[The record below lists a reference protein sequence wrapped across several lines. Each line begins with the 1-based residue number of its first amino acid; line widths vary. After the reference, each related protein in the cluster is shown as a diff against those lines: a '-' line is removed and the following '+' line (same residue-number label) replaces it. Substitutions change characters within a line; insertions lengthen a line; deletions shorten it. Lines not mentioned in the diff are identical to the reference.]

1 MISRAA
7 FPLNFPP
14 SFSPRL
20 SLISAAVLSSA
31 LLVACGG
38 GSGGDSGG
46 NASTPV
52 AGTPVTTTPVETPAE
67 TPAETP
73 SETPDTPTT
82 EPTTP
87 TDPVTPTEPVTPPG
101 RWTVGDMHVHTY
113 QSDDTQQTTTLDQ
126 VLAKAF
132 NTFGLDWAAIS
143 DHLRVSSYDNNG
155 NRLTTQIPFSEGM
168 AKYQVPRIKALQAAG
183 TYADK
188 TIFASA
194 EWDMPGHD
202 HGNVGI
208 LTDQPMSDAALKAV
222 SQFEYL
228 FTNRPAAQFPAADV
242 TAWGPK
248 AGTGY
253 NTHAETLKGLDWLKT
268 NYPNTSYL
276 QVNHPSR
283 NLGSYTIAQLRE
295 MNDLAPK
302 IVFSIEGMVGNQMEP
317 DRGGYTQAANPT
329 TANLVARTYGGVD
342 YLVAKLG
349 GTWDAL
355 LSEGRHIWNVADSD
369 YHFTVNGNNSS
380 GYAPGEYA
388 KNHLWGDIK
397 GPQSLLDAMRAGK
410 VFGTHG
416 DLISALDFRV
426 TSSAGSGEM
435 GSEIAAKAG
444 ETVTISVRFKTPD
457 RNNFE
462 YRLGSG
468 IPANVKP
475 VVDHID
481 LIAGDVT
488 GRETPGTP
496 GYSRDTNPST
506 RVAKR
511 FTAADWKLDSEGYY
525 AATYTMAAN
534 NSQYFR
540 LRGTNLGVDVPGEM
554 VAGEP
559 QPDVSISSNTVPD
572 ATTRF
577 NAINA
582 RNYSDLWFYS
592 NPVFV
597 KVPTP

>member
-1 MISRAA
+1 MNPRFLPAPVDAS
-7 FPLNFPP
+7 
-14 SFSPRL
+14 RL
-20 SLISAAVLSSA
+20 SLMSAVILGTAMLA
-31 LLVACGG
+31 ACGG
-38 GSGGDSGG
+38 GSHRD
-46 NASTPV
+46 ATTPAAV
-52 AGTPVTTTPVETPAE
+52 TPTTPATPTAPTTPTTPVETPVDN
-67 TPAETP
+67 
-73 SETPDTPTT
+73 S
-82 EPTTP
+82 PTTP
-87 TDPVTPTEPVTPPG
+87 TTPETPTEPAPPAAPTG
-101 RWTVGDMHVHTY
+101 RWTTGDLHVHTF

-132 NTFGLDWAAIS
+132 TTFGLDWVAIS

-155 NRLTTQIPFSEGM
+155 NRLAAQIPFSQGM
-168 AKYQVPRIKALQAAG
+168 AQYQVPRIKALQAAG

-188 TIFASA
+188 TIFSSF
-194 EWDMPGHD
+194 EWDMPSHD

-208 LTDQPMSDAALKAV
+208 LTDAPMSDAALKAV

-228 FTNRPAAQFPAADV
+228 FTNRVASLFPAADV
-242 TAWGPK
+242 AAWGPK

-253 NTHAETLKGLDWLKT
+253 NTHAETMAGLAWLKAH
-268 NYPNTSYL
+268 YPTTSYL
-276 QVNHPSR
+276 QINHPSR

-295 MNDLAPK
+295 MNDLAPN

-329 TANLVARTYGGVD
+329 NANLVARTYGGVD

-369 YHFTVNGNNSS
+369 YHFTINGNNSS

-426 TSSAGSGEM
+426 TSTAGSGEM
-435 GSEIAAKAG
+435 GSEVTARSG
-444 ETVTISVRFKTPD
+444 ETLTITVRFKTPD

-462 YRLGSG
+462 YRIGSG

-525 AATYTMAAN
+525 AATYTVAASN
-534 NSQYFR
+534 NQYFR

-554 VAGEP
+554 TAGEP
-559 QPDVSISSNTVPD
+559 LPDVSISSGTVAD

-597 KVPTP
+597 KVAAQ